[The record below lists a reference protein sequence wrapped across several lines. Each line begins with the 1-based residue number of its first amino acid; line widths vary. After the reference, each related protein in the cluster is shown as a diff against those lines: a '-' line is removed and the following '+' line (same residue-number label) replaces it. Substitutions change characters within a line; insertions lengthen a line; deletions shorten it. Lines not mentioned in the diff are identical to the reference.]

1 MVWRARSIV
10 DERLEFCRL
19 ARLEGAD
26 ISALC
31 VRFGISRQTGYVWLR
46 RSEAGEPVTDRS
58 RRPHSSPRRTPLDLE
73 SAVVALRDEH
83 PAWGARKLARRL
95 HDLGVAPPAAS
106 TVHAILRR
114 HDRIDPGAKNNPAPG
129 HFERE
134 APNLLWQMDF
144 KGRLQLGCGSR
155 CYPLTIIDDHSRF
168 AIGIEACADEK
179 TQTVRDRLE
188 PILRRYGLPLAIYT
202 DNGNPWGTG
211 VPGQWTRLRVWL
223 LKLGIGLIH
232 ATPYHPQGRG
242 KNERFHR
249 SLKAEVLDFAIL
261 AGQTQAQRAFDRWR
275 DIYNHHRPHQGIAM
289 AVPASRYRPSPRSF
303 PETLPEPDYD
313 SGEIVRRVGT
323 TKGYISFKG
332 EIWRVPDAFQTERL
346 AIRPLDRDGLYGGFF
361 GATEITKIDLCAKP

>member
-10 DERLEFCRL
+10 DERLAFCRL
-19 ARLEGAD
+19 AMLEGAD
-26 ISALC
+26 ISDLC
-31 VRFGISRQTGYVWLR
+31 ARFGISRQTGYVWLR
-46 RSEAGEPVTDRS
+46 RLKAGEPVTDRS
-58 RRPHSSPRRTPLDLE
+58 RRPHSSPRRTLPEME
-73 SAVVALRDEH
+73 SSVIGLRDEH

-95 HDLGVAPPAAS
+95 RDLGIEPPSAS
-106 TVHAILRR
+106 TVHTILKR
-114 HDRIDPGAKNNPAPG
+114 HGRIDPGAEHSMAPG

-168 AIGIEACADEK
+168 AIGIEACMDER

-188 PILRRYGLPLAIYT
+188 PILRRYGLPMTIYT

-232 ATPYHPQGRG
+232 ARPYHPQGRG

-249 SLKAEVLDFAIL
+249 SLKAEVTDFATL
-261 AGQTQAQRAFDRWR
+261 ASQTQAQRAFDRWR
-275 DIYNHHRPHQGIAM
+275 DIYNHHRPHQGIGM

-303 PETLPEPDYD
+303 PDRLPEPHYD

-332 EIWRVPDAFQTERL
+332 RAWRVPDAFQNECL
-346 AIRPLDRDGLYGGFF
+346 AIRPLDCDGLYGVFF
-361 GATEITKIDLCAKP
+361 GAVQIAKIDITSNC